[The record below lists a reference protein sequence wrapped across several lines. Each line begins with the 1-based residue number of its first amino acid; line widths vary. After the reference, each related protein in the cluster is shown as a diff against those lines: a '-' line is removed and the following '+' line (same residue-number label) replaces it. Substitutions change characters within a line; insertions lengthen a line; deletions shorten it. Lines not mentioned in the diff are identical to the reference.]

1 MSIITI
7 TEHLNKTL
15 ETMKRQGVDKYSMP
29 ISVLQDTVDEIN
41 RLNSLIQSQ
50 DSGNLVTKSDTYVQ
64 KVTEINGGKF

>member
-1 MSIITI
+1 MRTI
-7 TEHLNKTL
+7 SEHLNKTL

-50 DSGNLVTKSDTYVQ
+50 DSDNLVTKSDTYVQ
-64 KVTEINGGKF
+64 KVAEINGGKF

>member
-1 MSIITI
+1 
-7 TEHLNKTL
+7 
-15 ETMKRQGVDKYSMP
+15 MKRQGVDKYSMP